1 MASGGSGNSVSSLQ
15 AVSADR
21 ILLHGLWGDQSPA
34 SVFSGA
40 LDSELLLSSG
50 CGRGDTVFMRVSSV
64 QYPGGSDQGKD
75 PGAANPA
82 GSSMDSDRNHGCAV
96 VNQKWSFLFYR
107 RESDLIPIE

>member
-82 GSSMDSDRNHGCAV
+82 DSSMDSDRNHGCAV